1 MARERGI
8 RKDNHDVYEA
18 EEGTDAPEDRPGA
31 SRRHDRV
38 PTLEYTLPDTYED
51 EEIDEEEAF
60 DSEDEARWEGVRF
73 GRSNSNRSKRKE
85 THAAQVDTDTGS
97 ESEEEKE
104 VYETDSEVEDVED
117 DDRYRKLL
125 EDVKIGQGNKSK
137 SARETLSEVYPESE
151 FNLNPGTDQ
160 ADGQQGVSIGDLL
173 RGLGDSKGIA
183 KVKKGLQKLETKA
196 KPTEPPLPKGIRER
210 EQRKAG
216 YEITKK
222 DISKWKDLVKSN
234 REKRTLVFAK
244 PAEAMPK
251 LTTAALAAKFQADN
265 EMEKEVAGLLKEAKA
280 DTTQNV
286 VEEEGLAMKSMTKAE
301 MEERKD
307 KLAKMRALMFYQE
320 ERSKRLKKI
329 KSKEYHRRQ
338 NKTVEKVAD
347 RLAGLEDSDED
358 ALQEEALKAEY
369 ARAEERL
376 TLKHRNTSRWAR
388 RALKKGLHNS
398 KPGVKEMLVE
408 QMRIGEG
415 LRQKILGKDGSG
427 DSSGSESDEHAVEGE
442 DVDGGNL
449 KFKSETLKLLES
461 GELDMPERGLFT
473 LPFMKRAIE
482 KKKREVEEEA
492 RNLLSQLDGED
503 AENGIASTPSDWD
516 SAQVLEKQGGR
527 RTYGR
532 EQKHNRGAG
541 KEELEEDVYDEEEKE
556 RLENIQ
562 ENLPASSGQD
572 RPARRK
578 EKATTAPE
586 LDYGAVLA
594 KEKIRTPLA
603 IQVPSSKKPPAKK
616 TQGTTEEKS
625 KKNGSK
631 GNNKVENGKKKAKSK
646 TKSAP
651 SHSEKCDVQIAG
663 LESKSQAAPT
673 APEPTVRKKSEA
685 KSDAHEAAAAARR
698 EIDESRREKQ
708 AIANMSFVDED
719 VLEEFKNE
727 KDDATGGELPQLQE
741 FNIMP
746 GWGAWSDQQRKPK
759 WMIKAEEENKKKL
772 EAAAAARKD
781 ANLPHVIISEKY
793 DRKAAAHGSSTV
805 PYPFT
810 SKQAF
815 EASIRMPIG
824 KDFNTDLA
832 FRNLSR
838 PEVLTPGAGVIIE
851 QLRHKEGKVPQKNV
865 KGRKLNKRKLLE
877 IAKATSVKNRPKH
890 ARLD

>member
-1 MARERGI
+1 MARTR
-8 RKDNHDVYEA
+8 RTWKDAKDVYEA
-18 EEGTDAPEDRPGA
+18 EDGADAPEDRPGA

-38 PTLEYTLPDTYED
+38 PTLEYTLPETYED
-51 EEIDEEEAF
+51 EEIDEDEAF
-60 DSEDEARWEGVRF
+60 DSEDEKRWQGVRF
-73 GRSNSNRSKRKE
+73 GSSNNNRSKQKE
-85 THAAQVDTDTGS
+85 SHAAEVDTDTES
-97 ESEEEKE
+97 ESEEQGEL
-104 VYETDSEVEDVED
+104 YETDSEIEDVED
-117 DDRYRKLL
+117 DERYRKLL
-125 EDVKIGQGNKSK
+125 EDAKIGRGNKSN

-151 FNLNPGTDQ
+151 FNLNPATDQ
-160 ADGQQGVSIGDLL
+160 PDGQQGVSIGDLL
-173 RGLGDSKGIA
+173 RGLGDSKGLA

-244 PAEAMPK
+244 PAEAMPR

-280 DTTQNV
+280 DTTQKM
-286 VEEEGLAMKSMTKAE
+286 VEEEGLAMKSMSKAE

-338 NKTVEKVAD
+338 NKTVQKVAD
-347 RLAGLEDSDED
+347 RLARLEDSDED

-415 LRQKILGKDGSG
+415 LRQKILGKEGSG
-427 DSSGSESDEHAVEGE
+427 DSSGSDSDEGTPEGE
-442 DVDGGNL
+442 DEEDRNL

-461 GELDMPERGLFT
+461 GELDMPEKGLFT

-482 KKKREVEEEA
+482 RKKREVEEEA

-503 AENGIASTPSDWD
+503 TENGIASTPSDWD
-516 SAQVLEKQGGR
+516 SAQVLEKHGGR
-527 RTYGR
+527 RTFGG
-532 EQKHNRGAG
+532 EQKHSKGAG
-541 KEELEEDVYDEEEKE
+541 KEGLEEELYDEEEKE

-562 ENLPASSGQD
+562 GNMPVSSGRD
-572 RPARRK
+572 SSGRRK
-578 EKATTAPE
+578 EKTTTAPE

-594 KEKIRTPLA
+594 KEKVRTPLGV
-603 IQVPSSKKPPAKK
+603 QLPSSKKPPAKN
-616 TQGTTEEKS
+616 TQGTNEEKL
-625 KKNGSK
+625 KKTGSK
-631 GNNKVENGKKKAKSK
+631 GNNKLESGKKKGQSK
-646 TKSAP
+646 AKSAP
-651 SHSEKCDVQIAG
+651 SQSEGCDVQIAG
-663 LESKSQAAPT
+663 LESKSQAA
-673 APEPTVRKKSEA
+673 APAPKPTVQKKSEV
-685 KSDAHEAAAAARR
+685 KSDAHNAAAAARR
-698 EIDESRREKQ
+698 EIEESRREKK
-708 AIANMSFVDED
+708 AIANMTFVDED
-719 VLEEFKNE
+719 VLEEFKKE
-727 KDDATGGELPQLQE
+727 KEDATGGELPQLQE

-781 ANLPHVIISEKY
+781 AKLPHVIISEKY

-851 QLRHKEGKVPQKNV
+851 PLRHKEGKLPQKNV
-865 KGRKLNKRKLLE
+865 KGGKLNKRKLLE